1 MLELVNHRSN
11 KDECLLY
18 HFDLDAVEHCDC
30 DTFGGFGISMGIT
43 AGTGSNFQY
52 AGYKQRK
59 AENELP
65 GEQNYISENGVFVLN
80 ST

>member
-52 AGYKQRK
+52 AGYMQPK
-59 AENELP
+59 AESELQR
-65 GEQNYISENGVFVLN
+65 EQNYISARAKMVF
-80 ST
+80 SY

>member
-1 MLELVNHRSN
+1 
-11 KDECLLY
+11 
-18 HFDLDAVEHCDC
+18 
-30 DTFGGFGISMGIT
+30 MGIT

-52 AGYKQRK
+52 AGYMQQK